1 MTPDDV
7 RAYPH
12 QIGDALWRIEAAG
25 IPQRSLAGGVAV
37 CGTAHGAGELAAE
50 ILGDRA
56 EAPVRDGL
64 ETPPADDA
72 FVLVAS
78 YSGDDEEALACF
90 DAAAERGAPRAVVC
104 TAGALATKAREQ
116 DVPVIGVPAGI
127 EDPRAAIVYFVLA
140 ALEAAARSGAAP
152 SLKAELE
159 AAVTTLVDIA
169 GEQQIDLD
177 EEGRTPSER
186 VLGRLLLRDL
196 KRAEP

>member
-1 MTPDDV
+1 MNADDV

-12 QIGDALWRIEAAG
+12 QVADALWRIEAAG
-25 IPQRSLAGGVAV
+25 LPRRSLAGGVAV
-37 CGTAHGAGELAAE
+37 CGAAFGAGEIAAQ

-64 ETPPADDA
+64 ESPPSDDT

-90 DAAAERGAPRAVVC
+90 DEAGRIGAPRAVVC
-104 TAGALATKAREQ
+104 TAGALAVRAREQ

-140 ALEAAARSGAAP
+140 ALEAAARAGAAP
-152 SLKAELE
+152 SLQAEIE
-159 AAVTTLVDIA
+159 AAVPTLTDLA
-169 GEQQIDLD
+169 GDRAIDLD
-177 EEGRTPSER
+177 EEGRTPAER
-186 VLGRLLLRDL
+186 VLGRLLLSDL
-196 KRAEP
+196 EASEP